1 MNDPAY
7 VPIEDV
13 SKHFSVSVS
22 TIRGWI
28 RRKHI
33 PPSTYIKVGNT
44 YRFSIP
50 AVVSALSSADDIPA
64 PEEVSPRTNFDLD
77 PDEDF

>member
-28 RRKHI
+28 RREHI

-50 AVVSALSSADDIPA
+50 AVVSALSSVDDTPT
-64 PEEVSPRTNFDLD
+64 PEEVSLRTNFSLN